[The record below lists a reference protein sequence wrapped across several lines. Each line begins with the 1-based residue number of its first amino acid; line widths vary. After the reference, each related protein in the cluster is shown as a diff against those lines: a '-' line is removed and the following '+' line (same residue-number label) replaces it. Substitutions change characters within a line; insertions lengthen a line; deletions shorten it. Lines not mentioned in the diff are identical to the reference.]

1 MEQNFPTILVVDDDP
16 NMFNLIKIYLSS
28 ENYQLQ
34 SARTGRQAIHLLET
48 NEFDVI
54 LSDVLMPEMNG
65 ITFIKE
71 ARTMT
76 KSNALFIMVTAHGL
90 ENHFMKVLDEGVFD
104 IIQKPFTSGR
114 LKLTLRNALNYKF
127 LRDEYNLLKKK

>member
-1 MEQNFPTILVVDDDP
+1 MEQNFLTILVVDDDP

-104 IIQKPFTSGR
+104 IIQKPFTSSR

-127 LRDEYNLLKKK
+127 LLDEYNLLKKK